1 MKKFASLMLASAV
14 LAGCAQPA
22 EKGSV
27 TAQDLQHHRF
37 VLESVD
43 GKPLDVKNSQR
54 APELSFGENL
64 HISGAMCNRFM
75 GQGILEG
82 DTLKAKGMGMT
93 MMLCVEPQLNEL
105 DHRINEMMTAGAK
118 VSLANQRLV
127 LKSGQH
133 TLTYKLADLV
143 N

>member
-1 MKKFASLMLASAV
+1 MKKFASLMLASVV

-22 EKGSV
+22 DKGSV

-43 GKPLDVKNSQR
+43 GKPLDVKNSKR
-54 APELSFGENL
+54 SPELSFGENM

-75 GQGILEG
+75 GQATLENN
-82 DTLKAKGMGMT
+82 TLKVKGLGMT
-93 MMLCVEPQLNEL
+93 MMLCVEPQLNDL
-105 DHRINEMMTAGAK
+105 DHRINDMLTSGAK
-118 VSLANQRLV
+118 VSLANQQLV

>member
-1 MKKFASLMLASAV
+1 MKKFASLMLASVV
-14 LAGCAQPA
+14 LAGCAQSA
-22 EKGSV
+22 EKSSV

-43 GKPLDVKNSQR
+43 GQPLDAKISKQ
-54 APELSFGENL
+54 APELSFGENM

-75 GQGILEG
+75 GQASLV
-82 DTLKAKGMGMT
+82 DNTLKVKGLGMT
-93 MMLCVEPQLNEL
+93 MMLCAEPLLNDL
-105 DHRINEMMTAGAK
+105 DHRINDMLTSGARI
-118 VSLANQRLV
+118 SLVNQKLE